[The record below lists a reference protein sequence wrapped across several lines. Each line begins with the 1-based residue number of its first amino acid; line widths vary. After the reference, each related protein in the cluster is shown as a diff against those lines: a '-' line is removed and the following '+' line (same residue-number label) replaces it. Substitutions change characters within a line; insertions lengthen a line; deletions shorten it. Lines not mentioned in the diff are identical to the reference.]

1 LISFSLILHYLL
13 FGTPSAPRLSADEVT
28 AACTHL
34 IAAKDGTDKSR
45 LLTRLAP
52 RAHKVNVN
60 WLHHC
65 AAHFQARAECWGRS
79 ASQLVAVSPTAAF
92 FSNISLFSAE
102 AAYRLRSSISVIA
115 SLYQEVL

>member
-1 LISFSLILHYLL
+1 MLQLIYFSMRLRLYFSFALRY
-13 FGTPSAPRLSADEVT
+13 PPMPRGSSTDDVT

-65 AAHFQARAECWGRS
+65 AAHFLARVWCAVCGSGGRLRRGFKS
-79 ASQLVAVSPTAAF
+79 ASPIISRPTTKEII
-92 FSNISLFSAE
+92 FSFKH
-102 AAYRLRSSISVIA
+102 
-115 SLYQEVL
+115 